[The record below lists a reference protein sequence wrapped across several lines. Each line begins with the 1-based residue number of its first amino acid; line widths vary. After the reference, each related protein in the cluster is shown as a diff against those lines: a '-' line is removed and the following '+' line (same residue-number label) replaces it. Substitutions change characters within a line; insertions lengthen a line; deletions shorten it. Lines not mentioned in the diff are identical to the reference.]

1 MPMTTEPSK
10 TAEFSGT
17 MELSHENRLW
27 LDDLRGRIVNK
38 LGATAPEIGDS
49 FPFVSEGGKYKGWH
63 RENPISWWTN
73 SFWSGLMWLMYRE
86 TGTESFR
93 AIAESCENQMDE
105 ALYNYDGLHH
115 DVGFMWTLTSVASYK
130 LTGNERSRR
139 RAMTAASLLASRYN
153 VKGKFI
159 RAWND
164 DKTGWAIVDC
174 LMNLPILYWASKEA
188 ADERFANVAREHV
201 ATAMRA
207 IQRPDGSMN
216 HIVNFDPETGEVVET
231 IGGQGYGVGSSWSRG
246 QAWGLYGF
254 ALSHRH
260 TGDPAIL
267 DAAKRVAHYFIANV
281 CDDWVPHIDFRAP
294 AESTA
299 KDSTAGAIAAAGLL
313 EIADSVPELGKGLY
327 RGAAI
332 KMLKALDRDCG
343 AWGLDEQGL
352 LLHGSHA
359 YHRDGNDMPNDRPI
373 IYGDYY
379 FVEAVLRLCGRKELF
394 W

>member
-1 MPMTTEPSK
+1 MPMTDEISLNAGLS
-10 TAEFSGT
+10 AED
-17 MELSHENRLW
+17 RLW
-27 LDDLRGRIVNK
+27 LEDARARIVDK
-38 LGATAPEIGDS
+38 LGRTSAAIGDS
-49 FPFVSEGGKYKGWH
+49 FPFVSEGGKYSGWH
-63 RENPISWWTN
+63 REDPISWWTN

-86 TGTESFR
+86 TGARSFR
-93 AIAESCENQMDE
+93 DIAESCESQLDE
-105 ALYNYDGLHH
+105 ALRNYDGLHH

-130 LTGNERSRR
+130 LTGDERSRR

-153 VKGKFI
+153 LKGRFI

-164 DKTGWAIVDC
+164 DRTGWAIVDC
-174 LMNLPILYWASKEA
+174 LMNLPILYWASGQAK
-188 ADERFANVAREHV
+188 DERFANVAREHV
-201 ATAMRA
+201 ATAIRS

-216 HIVNFDPETGEVVET
+216 HIVSFDPETGEAIES

-254 ALSHRH
+254 ALSHRY
-260 TGDPAIL
+260 TKDPAVL

-281 CDDWVPHIDFRAP
+281 CDDWIPRIDFRAP
-294 AESTA
+294 AGSTT

-313 EIADSVPELGKGLY
+313 EIANSVPELEKALY
-327 RGAAI
+327 LGAAI

-343 AWGLDEQGL
+343 AWDQDEQGL

-359 YHRDGNDMPNDRPI
+359 FHQSDASMPNDRPI

-379 FVEAVLRLCGRKELF
+379 FVEAVLRLCGRTELF